1 MTIEIPP
8 GLLPP
13 DDSSLPYRDPAL
25 TLGQRCLVWIEM
37 QRAAPWQHIPP
48 APHPNT
54 NERVRSWFRPAM
66 RNGRPLGLTEGNW
79 CAVFQSAALFA
90 CALGPHE
97 LIHGYR
103 AAVVELIADTLDEP
117 GKRAQLQYAPLRSAG
132 RYHTVADVKAGKW
145 SPQRG
150 DLVIFDRRTPGKPE
164 TNWQRHVS
172 RFEWWTSPEWTS
184 FYTVGG
190 NENRRIMRQLRTI
203 DDPKLLGFLSY
214 YVPPQT

>member
-103 AAVVELIADTLDEP
+103 AAVVELIASMEP
-117 GKRAQLQYAPLRSAG
+117 SPERDGELIRRGLLTVAEDGTPTYTADGGKTFTFHIPTGATFMAMESHAPNKQVSNTVAAVTEMTRSA
-132 RYHTVADVKAGKW
+132 AGEISGLSVW
-145 SPQRG
+145 DFRAVMRVG
-150 DLVIFDRRTPGKPE
+150 
-164 TNWQRHVS
+164 
-172 RFEWWTSPEWTS
+172 S
-184 FYTVGG
+184 F
-190 NENRRIMRQLRTI
+190 
-203 DDPKLLGFLSY
+203 FLE
-214 YVPPQT
+214 Q